1 MAISSRR
8 DGPDQMTV
16 IQSGSLAARLFGLPF
31 AAVGI
36 YFLFHLV
43 MGLVPGYGELTVAGI
58 VILPIM
64 TAAFLVPGWIL
75 ILGRKLT
82 TIDLTRREIVE
93 VRDFLVHKRRQVL
106 SIGEARKVV
115 VMRELSRSSSSSSET
130 SSRALVQCVVSIALD
145 SGRNALLAV
154 FGTKDEEETR
164 ALSLGQEVA
173 TFTGL
178 PFEDAR
184 AEEDDADEEDDDE
197 QA

>member
-16 IQSGSLAARLFGLPF
+16 IQSGSFVARLFGLPF
-31 AAVGI
+31 SAIGI
-36 YFLFHLV
+36 YFLYHLV
-43 MGLVPGYGELTVAGI
+43 MGLVPGHGELTVAGI

-93 VRDFLVHKRRQVL
+93 VRDFIVHRRQQVS
-106 SIGEARKVV
+106 SIAEARKVLV
-115 VMRELSRSSSSSSET
+115 KRELSRSSSSSSGT

-145 SGRNALLAV
+145 GDRDALLAV
-154 FGTKDEEETR
+154 FGTKNEEETR

-173 TFTGL
+173 AFTGL

-184 AEEDDADEEDDDE
+184 AEEDADEEEEDE